1 MRVVVALCLAEVLT
15 MIATFAF
22 PAALPVF
29 LAEWQLSSSQAGW
42 IGGIFFLGY
51 AVAVP
56 LLVTVTDR
64 IDARLVFLG
73 GSLVIALGAAG
84 FAVLAEGFWSA
95 LGFRALG
102 GAGLAAT
109 YMPGLRALV
118 DRFDGPRQPHAISFY
133 TASFSLGTS
142 VSFLAVGELTHLLGW
157 RMAFAVAAGCSALA
171 AVIAAGLRPVTPPA
185 AEKPARLLD
194 FRPILRNRA
203 VMGWILAYTAHCWEL
218 FATRSWQVAFLAFVA
233 AAQGGAVGLSPATTA
248 TVCALVAMLA
258 SIGGADLALR
268 IGRRRLVL
276 AGTIASGLASLALGW
291 SAALPYGGVMAL
303 MILQS
308 ALVQVDSAAL
318 TTGAIQAA
326 DPARRGAAMALH
338 SLLGFTAAAAA
349 PAVVGV
355 VLDAAGGGGSVLAW
369 GLAFVA
375 VGCGG
380 LAGIPA
386 LLHWHRR
393 SAN

>member
-1 MRVVVALCLAEVLT
+1 

-29 LAEWQLSSSQAGW
+29 MAEWRLSSGQAGW

-64 IDARLVFLG
+64 VDARRVFLG
-73 GSLVIALGAAG
+73 GALVIAAGAAG
-84 FAVLAEGFWSA
+84 FAMVAEGFWSA
-95 LGFRALG
+95 LAFRALG

-133 TASFSLGTS
+133 TASFSLGTGA
-142 VSFLAVGELTHLLGW
+142 SFLVVGELAQGLGW

-185 AEKPARLLD
+185 PDAPVRLLD
-194 FRPILRNRA
+194 FRPVLQNRQ

-218 FATRSWQVAFLAFVA
+218 FATRSWQVAFLTFVA
-233 AAQGGAVGLSPATTA
+233 ATQGGAVGLSPAGTA
-248 TVCALVAMLA
+248 TAGALVAMLA

-276 AGTIASGLASLALGW
+276 ASIASSGVASLALGW
-291 SAALPYGGVMAL
+291 TAALPYATVMAFI
-303 MILQS
+303 ILQS
-308 ALVQVDSAAL
+308 ALVQLDSAAL

-338 SLLGFTAAAAA
+338 SFLGFTAGAVA
-349 PAVVGV
+349 PAVVGG
-355 VLDAAGGGGSVLAW
+355 VLDAAGGGGSPLAW

-393 SAN
+393 SGNGGG